1 MSTLDAMLEE
11 LAVSGDAEFTVQPF
25 DARYEAVVTVYAT
38 TEGDKPERKYRAVDR
53 SARTALEKALK
64 AAQEAWL

>member
-11 LAVSGDAEFTVQPF
+11 LAASGDAEFTVQPF

-38 TEGDKPERKYRAVDR
+38 PEGDKPERKYRAVDR
-53 SARTALEKALK
+53 SARIALDKALK